1 MQKKNLEEYS
11 KENYLKKIKLNF
23 ISNFFKIFIKILQK
37 KILTKKGIFTHNVR
51 KVIAAKI
58 CDEYRKRQ
66 RKRNQCSGD
75 FGGLSILEGHHP
87 QIFV

>member
-23 ISNFFKIFIKILQK
+23 ISNFFKIIIKILQK
-37 KILTKKGIFTHNVR
+37 KILTKKCIFTHNVR

-66 RKRNQCSGD
+66 LKQN
-75 FGGLSILEGHHP
+75 
-87 QIFV
+87 